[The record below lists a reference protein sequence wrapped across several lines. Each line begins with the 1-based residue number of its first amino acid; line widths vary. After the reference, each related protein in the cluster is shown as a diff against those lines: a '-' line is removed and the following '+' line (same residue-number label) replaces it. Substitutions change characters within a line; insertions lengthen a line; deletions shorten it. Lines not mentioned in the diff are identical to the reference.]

1 MDLLSGGREFGLI
14 VSPDMT
20 DRLVYVLALAAVNI
34 VRRLP
39 LSACFLLGQAVGALM
54 WLILPGY
61 RRLAREN
68 LTLAFAGEKSAPA
81 IRALTFKH
89 FTTLGANAV
98 CAFKIPAVE
107 QEDIQKIAVIENLDR
122 IRTNLA
128 NGRPVVLAINHIG
141 NWELYAQLVFQVPEA
156 RFGTV
161 YQSLRNAL
169 VDDLVNRD
177 RRRLGVATFDRK
189 KGFNAAIALLR
200 EPGIVG
206 VLVDQNA
213 GDAGIWTPFF
223 NRLCSTSPLAATLAM
238 RTDAAVIPVAIYT
251 DGFARWKVVLSEE
264 IPWSPE
270 KPEKL
275 TADINAALERQ
286 IRVSPQ
292 DWFWVHNRWKMP
304 WPNFLTATAKRGTF
318 LPPDSNALQPFRIV
332 LRSPNWLGDA
342 VMCLEA
348 ARAFKTSRPDVRL
361 AVLAPAKLAGLW
373 RRIPEVDEV
382 VEFSKEDSVFSV
394 ARKLRGRFDA
404 AVLFT
409 NSFRSA
415 LEVWLAKIPRR
426 VGFEG
431 HFRKSLLNQLIPQP
445 KKKPRQPEH
454 HADRYWRIAAR
465 CGAVTPPPLSPQ
477 WNPPKNEIVIG
488 LCPGAE
494 YGPAKRWPAK
504 RFREVIERIN
514 QFAACRWVVLGTAAD
529 TELAQ
534 SLSAGFPNVSDL
546 TGKTTLEELMATL
559 CSLSALLTNDTG
571 TMHLADFLGVPLVAV
586 FGSTEPAFTGP
597 RGPRSRVIRHQ
608 VECSPCFLRD
618 CPLDFRC
625 MNEVS
630 TVAVTEALEEFLS
643 LSREAT

>member
-1 MDLLSGGREFGLI
+1 MAAS
-14 VSPDMT
+14 DMA
-20 DRLVYVLALAAVNI
+20 DRLVYLTALVAVNI

-39 LSACFLLGQAVGALM
+39 LAACFVLGQTVGALM

-68 LTLAFAGEKSAPA
+68 LGLAFAGENPAPA
-81 IRALTFKH
+81 IGVLTFKH

-98 CAFKIPAVE
+98 CAFKIPAVP
-107 QEDIQKIAVIENLDR
+107 QEEIPKIATIENLDR
-122 IRTNLA
+122 IRANLA

-161 YQSLRNAL
+161 YQSLRNPL

-189 KGFNAAIALLR
+189 KGFHAAIALLR

-213 GDAGIWTPFF
+213 GDAGLWTPLF

-251 DGFARWKVVLSEE
+251 AGFAKWKVVLSEE
-264 IPWSPE
+264 IPWSPDQ
-270 KPEKL
+270 PEKL

-286 IRVSPQ
+286 IRISPQ

-304 WPNFLTATAKRGTF
+304 WPNFLTASAKRGTF
-318 LPPDSNALQPFRIV
+318 LPSDSKNLQPFRIV

-342 VMCLEA
+342 VMCLKA

-361 AVLAPAKLAGLW
+361 SVLVPAKLAGLW

-382 VEFSKEDSVFSV
+382 ISFSKGDSPFSV

-409 NSFRSA
+409 HSFRSA

-426 VGFEG
+426 VGFAG
-431 HFRKSLLNQLIPQP
+431 HFRKSLLNQLIPAP
-445 KKKPRQPEH
+445 KKKLRQPEH

-465 CGAVTPPPLSPQ
+465 CGATVPPPLNAP
-477 WNPPKNEIVIG
+477 WNPPKGNIVIG

-494 YGPAKRWPAK
+494 YGPAKRWPSK
-504 RFREVIERIN
+504 RFREVIEQIN
-514 QFAACRWVVLGTAAD
+514 SQIACRWVVLGTSAD
-529 TELAQ
+529 NELAQ
-534 SLSAGFPNVSDL
+534 SLSTGFPNVSDL
-546 TGKTTLEELMATL
+546 TGKTNLEELMDLL
-559 CSLSALLTNDTG
+559 CGLSALLTNDTG

-586 FGSTEPAFTGP
+586 FGSTEPALTGP
-597 RGPRSRVIRHQ
+597 RGPQSHVIRHQ

-625 MNEVS
+625 MNEIS
-630 TVAVTEALEEFLS
+630 TAAVVDALKACLS
-643 LSREAT
+643 CS